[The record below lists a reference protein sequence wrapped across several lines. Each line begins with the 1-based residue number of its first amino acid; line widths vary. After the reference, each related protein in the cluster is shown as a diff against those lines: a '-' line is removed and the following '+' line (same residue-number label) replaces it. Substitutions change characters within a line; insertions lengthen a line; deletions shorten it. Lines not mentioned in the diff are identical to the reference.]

1 MATAF
6 DPGYVDAAFQT
17 LVEDAPGT
25 EIYPARDFRVEWGPV
40 FHRGRLDGSA
50 RVLVIG
56 QDPAQHETV
65 LRRILVGTAGKR
77 VQGFLGRLG
86 LDRSYVCI
94 NALLYS
100 VYGQG
105 GGNRHV
111 DDEPIAEYRH
121 RWIAA
126 ILDAGRIE
134 AVVCFGMLARTA
146 WMAWLASPQAQQRAA
161 LPVAYL
167 KHPTW
172 PQSSSNSAAE
182 RAAATEQLL
191 DDWNAGLALVGS
203 ALTQR
208 DIDTE
213 LVLYGNAFLESDV
226 PDIPS
231 RDLPAGTPAWM
242 GTEDGWASRHGETPA
257 EKRRTIVMR
266 APAHLIP

>member
-100 VYGQG
+100 VYGQVG
-105 GGNRHV
+105 
-111 DDEPIAEYRH
+111 
-121 RWIAA
+121 
-126 ILDAGRIE
+126 
-134 AVVCFGMLARTA
+134 CFR
-146 WMAWLASPQAQQRAA
+146 
-161 LPVAYL
+161 
-167 KHPTW
+167 
-172 PQSSSNSAAE
+172 
-182 RAAATEQLL
+182 
-191 DDWNAGLALVGS
+191 
-203 ALTQR
+203 
-208 DIDTE
+208 
-213 LVLYGNAFLESDV
+213 
-226 PDIPS
+226 
-231 RDLPAGTPAWM
+231 
-242 GTEDGWASRHGETPA
+242 
-257 EKRRTIVMR
+257 
-266 APAHLIP
+266 